1 MNIEQ
6 IILICAEGMKAF
18 LWFPMSQKGREEVA
32 MSFLLKF
39 ETRVYEIPNQGVEEE
54 RKRLLIATF

>member
-18 LWFPMSQKGREEVA
+18 LWFLMYQKGREEVA
-32 MSFLLKF
+32 MSFLQKF
-39 ETRVYEIPNQGVEEE
+39 EIKVYEIPNQGVEEE
-54 RKRLLIATF
+54 RKRLLIPTF

>member
-6 IILICAEGMKAF
+6 IILICAERMKAF
-18 LWFPMSQKGREEVA
+18 LWFLIYQKGREEVA

-39 ETRVYEIPNQGVEEE
+39 EIKVYEIPNQGVEEE
-54 RKRLLIATF
+54 RKRLLIPTF